1 MTIDNQLIAGIELG
15 GTKTIALIARG
26 TEILDEF
33 RIPST
38 SPNEVLEPI
47 SNWLKNAR
55 EKYDFKAIGI
65 ASFGPVCLDKSSKQ
79 YGHIT
84 ATPKPNWSNS
94 DVVGSVK
101 KWFDGPIG
109 FDTDVN
115 GAGLAEYYWGAS
127 QDCDTSIYVT
137 IGTGLGGGIIANG
150 VPLHGFMHP
159 EMGHMRIR
167 RNHQHDFKGV
177 CPFHGDCIEGLVC
190 GPAIKARTGKPAE
203 ELMKEDPIWEILADE
218 IAEFLTNLIYVASP
232 QKILIGG
239 GVMQDKEY
247 FFQKI
252 RNNIN
257 DKLGNYINGL
267 DFDALGEMIIPPKL
281 GDKAGPLGAIALGL
295 AALNN

>member
-1 MTIDNQLIAGIELG
+1 MENANQLIAGIELG

-26 TEILDEF
+26 TQILDEF

-38 SPNEVLEPI
+38 SPDEVLEPV
-47 SNWLKNAR
+47 SNWLKKAR

-65 ASFGPVCLDKSSKQ
+65 ASFGPVCLDKSSNQ
-79 YGHIT
+79 YGYIT
-84 ATPKPNWSNS
+84 ATPKPKWSNT
-94 DVVGSVK
+94 DIVGSVK

-115 GAGLAEYYWGAS
+115 GAGLAEYYWGAG
-127 QDCDTSIYVT
+127 QNCDTSIYVT
-137 IGTGLGGGIIANG
+137 IGTGLGGGIVHKG

-167 RNHQHDFKGV
+167 RNHQIDFNGA
-177 CPFHGDCIEGLVC
+177 CPFHDDCIEGLVC

-203 ELMKEDPIWEILADE
+203 ELMAEDPIWEILADE
-218 IAEFLTNLIYVASP
+218 IAEFLVNLIYVASP

-252 RNNIN
+252 HNNIN

-267 DFDALGEMIIPPKL
+267 DITALGEMIIPPKL
-281 GDKAGPLGAIALGL
+281 GDKAGPLGATALGL
-295 AALNN
+295 AAIKG